1 MSNLSY
7 QVILIIENE
16 QETISTELDLLNETM
31 SGKEWILQA
40 VLNGSED
47 NSVVELAKFAQG
59 RNSGKN
65 VHIWEHDHHEDV
77 GELKEKVVKE
87 IIHRSGR
94 YPIVVFWNDLSE
106 NSYDSLRNVG

>member
-1 MSNLSY
+1 MSNIPY

-16 QETISTELDLLNETM
+16 QRTISAELDVLNDAM
-31 SGKEWILQA
+31 KGKEWILQA

-59 RNSGKN
+59 RSSGKN
-65 VHIWEHDHHEDV
+65 VHIWEHDYHEDV

-87 IIHRSGR
+87 IIYRSGQ
-94 YPIVVFWNDLSE
+94 YPIVVFWNDLNE
-106 NSYDSLRNVG
+106 NSYDSLRNVE